1 MRPEKTGGPGW
12 PAAFG
17 SEWRH
22 LVGEQRESRLLQP
35 DQLVTGDPDQL
46 LEDKQ
51 VQRDPTQREE
61 DTEDLTWDCTGRQ
74 VPVACNT
81 THSQQGGATHG
92 SGRWKEVEEKEEQEP
107 MEK

>member
-1 MRPEKTGGPGW
+1 M
-12 PAAFG
+12 A
-17 SEWRH
+17 
-22 LVGEQRESRLLQP
+22 
-35 DQLVTGDPDQL
+35 GDPDQL

-81 THSQQGGATHG
+81 TDSQKGGATNSSERG
-92 SGRWKEVEEKEEQEP
+92 KEVEEKEEQEQ
-107 MEK
+107 MEN